1 MDLTLVIQVILAGS
15 SSCPRKWENAVKT
28 KTTLIVTVSKD
39 SPPVMVRSTPVNEAS
54 AKVRAPPRA
63 RVLLQA
69 LAIRADQE
77 AYTQGG
83 GETETQRGVQTGAS
97 MAITVARAVV
107 QIR

>member
-1 MDLTLVIQVILAGS
+1 MSAQIGKRCQDKNSAY
-15 SSCPRKWENAVKT
+15 CDRKQE
-28 KTTLIVTVSKD
+28 
-39 SPPVMVRSTPVNEAS
+39 SPPVMVQSTSVNEAS
-54 AKVRAPPRA
+54 ANVRTHL
-63 RVLLQA
+63 RVSVRPFSFQA
-69 LAIRADQE
+69 FAIRAGQE